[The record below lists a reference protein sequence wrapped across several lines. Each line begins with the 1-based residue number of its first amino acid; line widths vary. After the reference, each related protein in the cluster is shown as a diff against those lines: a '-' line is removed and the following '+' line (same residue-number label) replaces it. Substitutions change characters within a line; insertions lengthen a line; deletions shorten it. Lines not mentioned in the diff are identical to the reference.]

1 MTLDVRDLISVDD
14 VTETMSLGPNGAL
27 VYCMEFL
34 LENIE
39 WLEEKLDQFIDN
51 DYVVFDLPGQ
61 IELYTHFP
69 FMSRLIKYLHGWNF
83 RVQAVYLLDSQFMA
97 DSPKFFGGCLS
108 ALSCMVQLQV
118 PHINVMS
125 KMDLVRGVDN
135 ERIEEFNFPDTDMLL
150 KELAYHTSD
159 RHMRLNVAM
168 GKLLDDFSM
177 VGFVPLNI
185 ADNESI
191 ANLLLLTD
199 QALQYEDEIEVK
211 TKDFEQP
218 DE

>member
-1 MTLDVRDLISVDD
+1 MA
-14 VTETMSLGPNGAL
+14 LGPNGAL

-39 WLEEKLDQFIDN
+39 WLEDKLDRFIDN
-51 DYVVFDLPGQ
+51 DYIIFDLPGQ

-69 FMSRLIKYLHGWNF
+69 FMSNLIKRLHDWNF
-83 RVQAVYLLDSQFMA
+83 RIQAVYLLDSQFMS

-125 KMDLVRGVDN
+125 KMDLVCGNDK
-135 ERIEEFNFPDTDMLL
+135 ERIEDFNFPDTDMLL
-150 KELAYHTSD
+150 KQLSHHTSG
-159 RHMRLNVAM
+159 RHMRLNEAM

-177 VGFVPLNI
+177 VAFVPLNI
-185 ADNESI
+185 SDNESV
-191 ANLLLLTD
+191 ATLLLIVD

-211 TKDFEQP
+211 VRDFDEP
-218 DE
+218 DTS

>member
-1 MTLDVRDLISVDD
+1 MA
-14 VTETMSLGPNGAL
+14 LGPNGAL

-39 WLEEKLDQFIDN
+39 WLEDKLDRFIDN
-51 DYVVFDLPGQ
+51 DYIVFDLPGQ

-69 FMSRLIKYLHGWNF
+69 FMSNLIKRLHDWNF
-83 RVQAVYLLDSQFMA
+83 RIQAVYLLDSQFMS

-125 KMDLVRGVDN
+125 KMDLLCGNDT
-135 ERIEEFNFPDTDMLL
+135 ERIEEFSFPDTDMLL
-150 KELAYHTSD
+150 KELSHHTTG
-159 RHMRLNVAM
+159 RHMRLNEAM

-185 ADNESI
+185 SDNESI
-191 ANLLLLTD
+191 ATLLLIVD

-211 TKDFEQP
+211 VRDFDEP
-218 DE
+218 DAS

>member
-1 MTLDVRDLISVDD
+1 MRELISVDD
-14 VTETMSLGPNGAL
+14 VAEAMTLGPNGAL

-39 WLEEKLDQFIDN
+39 WLEDKLDQFIDN

-69 FMSRLIKYLHGWNF
+69 FMTDLIKRLHNWNF
-83 RVQAVYLLDSQFMA
+83 RIQAVYLLDSQFMA

-125 KMDLVRGVDN
+125 KMDLVRKEES
-135 ERIEEFNFPDTDMLL
+135 ERLEEDAFPDPDTLL
-150 KELAYHTSD
+150 RDLSLHASP
-159 RHMRLNVAM
+159 RHMRLNEAM
-168 GKLLDDFSM
+168 SKLLDDFSM

-185 ADNESI
+185 ADNDSI
-191 ANLLLLTD
+191 AHVLLLVDT
-199 QALQYEDEIEVK
+199 ALQYEDEVEGK
-211 TKDFEQP
+211 FKENKEPEDQ
-218 DE
+218 